1 MLLTISELY
10 DDPEA
15 YLNISYK
22 VIRIIRRV
30 LVEKIMKPFRLV
42 EKDEKYQLSLLIT
55 TEKNCHE
62 TTIKGPDI
70 DRRNKF
76 ITWGL
81 YLPYHE
87 IADHEDQRELFLRYF
102 FDALVMVFAKYNVP
116 EENIREI
123 QRMVS
128 QRICERK
135 LYEFWEEPT
144 PKIDLSDIDPDC
156 KRKN

>member
-1 MLLTISELY
+1 MILTIGGLY
-10 DDPEA
+10 TEVGI
-15 YLNISYK
+15 YFQVSHNVTK
-22 VIRIIRRV
+22 IIRRI
-30 LVEKIMKPFRLV
+30 LVEKIMKPFGLV
-42 EKDEKYQLSLLIT
+42 EKDERYLLSLNIT
-55 TEKNCHE
+55 TETKCHE

-87 IADHEDQRELFLRYF
+87 IADHEDQRGPFLRYF
-102 FDALVMVFAKYNVP
+102 FDALVMVFAKYNIP
-116 EENIREI
+116 EENIRDI

-144 PKIDLSDIDPDC
+144 PEIDLSDIDPDC